1 MRTLRRYLWSEIV
14 VATVFVLFALLSLF
28 MFFDMVQQLDEIGRR
43 GFQLHHAFSYVAL
56 TLPSRTYELMP
67 IAALIGTIYALS
79 KLAANSEFTIMR
91 VSGMS
96 TGALLNSVL
105 IIGLGL
111 VALTYVLGEFLS
123 PPAEQL
129 AQRVRL
135 KATGSQISVRD
146 FRSGVWVRDVLKDP
160 GGGVEAF
167 RFINVTKVSPDAGT
181 TRDWRIFEFDREYR
195 LRSIT
200 TAESGTYA
208 PGAGWTLTKVV
219 ETRLPQLASGATAQ
233 TTEGTQVIR
242 EETRAW
248 RSELR
253 PDIFGV
259 LMVQPER
266 MAGLDLAQYI
276 HHLAENRQQ
285 TEVYEIAFWSKLFY
299 PWAVLVMMA
308 LALPF
313 AYLHVRA
320 GGLSLKIFTGV
331 MIGVGF
337 YGLNKLFA
345 HLGMLNTWPPIF
357 VAALP
362 SLVVLGMAMSA
373 LYWIERR

>member
-1 MRTLRRYLWSEIV
+1 
-14 VATVFVLFALLSLF
+14 
-28 MFFDMVQQLDEIGRR
+28 
-43 GFQLHHAFSYVAL
+43 
-56 TLPSRTYELMP
+56 MP

-146 FRSGVWVRDVLKDP
+146 FRSGVWVRDVLKAP

-167 RFINVTKVSPDAGT
+167 RFINVTKVSPDGGT
-181 TRDWRIFEFDREYR
+181 TQGWRISSSIASTGCA
-195 LRSIT
+195 RSRPRSRACT
-200 TAESGTYA
+200 RRAWDGVTN
-208 PGAGWTLTKVV
+208 VV
-219 ETRLPQLASGATAQ
+219 ETRLPQLASGATER
-233 TTEGTQVIR
+233 TNEGTQVIR
-242 EETRAW
+242 DATRAW

-259 LMVQPER
+259 LMVQPSAWPAWTSR
-266 MAGLDLAQYI
+266 STSTTWPRTASRPRSTRSPSGASSSIHMGGAGDDGA
-276 HHLAENRQQ
+276 R
-285 TEVYEIAFWSKLFY
+285 
-299 PWAVLVMMA
+299 PAVRVPTL
-308 LALPF
+308 
-313 AYLHVRA
+313 VRA

-345 HLGMLNTWPPIF
+345 HL
-357 VAALP
+357 AC
-362 SLVVLGMAMSA
+362 
-373 LYWIERR
+373 